1 MGEILAARGR
11 KPTATVIKLATGN
24 PGRRALPQDEPS
36 ADGRP
41 IKPPKLGER
50 ATELWDRVAGLAWL
64 TAADSYKLH
73 IWCELQ
79 AEFEHP
85 PSMMIAS
92 RIAQLRAVGSEL
104 GFDPGSRAR
113 LFGKWLSGDKPEEA
127 SA

>member
-1 MGEILAARGR
+1 M
-11 KPTATVIKLATGN
+11 IKLATGN
-24 PGRRALPQDEPS
+24 PGRRHLPQDEPA

-50 ATELWDRVAGLAWL
+50 ADALWDRVSALPWL
-64 TAADSYKLH
+64 TEADSYKLH
-73 IWCELQ
+73 VWCELQ
-79 AEFEHP
+79 AEFEHA

-113 LFGKWLSGDKPEEA
+113 LGKGASGGKQEETAAKYFGSG
-127 SA
+127 